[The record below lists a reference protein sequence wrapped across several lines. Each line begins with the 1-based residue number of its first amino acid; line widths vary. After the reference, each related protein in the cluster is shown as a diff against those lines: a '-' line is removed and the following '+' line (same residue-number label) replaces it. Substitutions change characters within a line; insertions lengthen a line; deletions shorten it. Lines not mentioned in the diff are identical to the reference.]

1 MYDHK
6 NQPFVFGKEVEFTD
20 LGGGVIRKVLA
31 YSDDLMIC
39 ELHFKK
45 GAVGALHHHPHTQIS
60 YVAKGAFEFTIGD
73 ETRIVR
79 QGDTLLKTNEVPH
92 GCTCVE
98 DGVLLD
104 IFNPMR
110 KDFVE

>member
-6 NQPFVFGKEVEFTD
+6 NQPFVFGKEIEFTD
-20 LGGGVIRKVLA
+20 LGGGVIRKILA

-60 YVAKGAFEFTIGD
+60 YVVSGAFEFTIGGV
-73 ETRIVR
+73 TKVVR
-79 QGDTLLKTNEVPH
+79 AGDTLLKTDGVEH
-92 GCTCVE
+92 GCVCTE
-98 DGVLLD
+98 DAVLLD
-104 IFNPMR
+104 VFTPMR
-110 KDFVE
+110 EEFVK